1 MLLKIIRP
9 LVLAAIVA
17 FLTPGCDIRSEKYSA
32 LVEPGVSASLADLR
46 RDLISDV
53 SYKITLSVPSEKD
66 SSITGHETVS
76 FHSSSRASIPLDF
89 TPSEDEHILL
99 RAKKGTNSFDLDFVS
114 DNRFLNRNEEYLYSL
129 FVPAHARS
137 VFPCFDQP
145 DLKARF
151 TLSLEV
157 PEDWTAVSNTAATD
171 TVLLEG
177 GRKRID
183 FAQTEPVS
191 TYLFAFVAGKWSKAT
206 STVQGRDMNVYYR
219 ETDPDKIAQ
228 IPDIFNEVGQALTW
242 MEDFTGIRMPFS
254 KYDFVVVPNFQFGG
268 MERPGSIL
276 YNERT
281 MFLGNSPTPD
291 ERLARMKL
299 ISHETAHL
307 WFGDLVTM
315 RWFDEV
321 WTKEVFANHLA
332 AKMVEPMFP
341 GINHELSW
349 LKGYLALAMDEERTE
364 GATAIRQDLPN
375 LADAGLIYNNMVYD
389 KAPVMMRMLEE
400 YIGPEAFHESLKAY
414 LARYSYSNA
423 TWDDLVDVLDAH
435 SDKNVKSFS
444 ESWVNERR
452 GGDMMG
458 TLKSFSDQ
466 SKYQDI
472 EPETIREAKILLAK
486 EDFLAGKTT
495 AAEYLDM
502 LLGALEAETNP
513 LIASTIVS
521 AIRTPL
527 LDLEGDRSA
536 PEARLLKMASSHALE
551 PCRLQLKR
559 LLASCG
565 TSPAVTDAVYDI
577 WAAEKDKGL
586 TVNDYISFACQLAI
600 RMPEKAEEIIGI
612 QRSRLD
618 GSDPSRS
625 YNKNNLDH
633 LDFVSRVALPDI
645 DTQDAVFEELL
656 TPQGRVVEPW
666 ASEALGYLNHFL
678 RESSSIKYIRPAL
691 DALLEVKAT
700 GDIFFPGNWCGALLG
715 GHSSAQALEELDSFL
730 EDNPDY
736 PQLLKNKILVAAY
749 GLQRANNVKSLN

>member
-53 SYKITLSVPSEKD
+53 SYRITLSVPSEKD

-89 TPSEDEHILL
+89 TRYEDEHLLL

-157 PEDWTAVSNTAATD
+157 PEDWTAISNTAATD

-268 MERPGSIL
+268 MEHPGSIL
-276 YNERT
+276 FNERT
-281 MFLGNSPTPD
+281 MFLGKSPTPD

-400 YIGPEAFHESLKAY
+400 YIGSDAFQESLKAY
-414 LARYSYSNA
+414 LARHSYANA
-423 TWDDLVDVLDAH
+423 TWDDLVEVLDAH
-435 SDKNVKSFS
+435 SDKDVKSFS

-458 TLKSFSDQ
+458 TLKSFADRN
-466 SKYQDI
+466 KYPDI
-472 EPETIREAKILLAK
+472 DPETIREAKILLAK
-486 EDFLAGKTT
+486 EDYLAGKTQP
-495 AAEYLDM
+495 AEYLDM
-502 LLGALEAETNP
+502 LLDALESETNP

-527 LDLEGDRSA
+527 LDLDGDRSV
-536 PEARLLKMASSHALE
+536 PERRLLRMASNHALE
-551 PCRLQLKR
+551 PCRLELKR
-559 LLASCG
+559 LLSSCG
-565 TSPAVTDAVYDI
+565 TSEEVTKAVFEI
-577 WAAEKDKGL
+577 WAKENDKAL
-586 TVNDYISFACQLAI
+586 TVNDYISFACQLSI
-600 RMPEKAEEIIGI
+600 RMPHMAEVILET
-612 QRSRLD
+612 QRQRLD
-618 GSDPSRS
+618 GSDSSKPF
-625 YNKNNLDH
+625 NKNNLDH
-633 LDFVSRVALPDI
+633 FDFVSRAALPEVEA
-645 DTQDAVFEELL
+645 QDAVFKELL

-666 ASEALGYLNHFL
+666 AAEALGYLNHFL
-678 RESSSIKYIRPAL
+678 RDSSSVKYIRPAL
-691 DALLEVKAT
+691 DALLDVKAT
-700 GDIFFPGNWCGALLG
+700 GDIFFPRNWCGALLS
-715 GHSSAQALEELDSFL
+715 GHSSAQALKELDSFL
-730 EDNPDY
+730 EENPDY

-749 GLQRANNVKSLN
+749 GLQRANGVNSLD

>member
-1 MLLKIIRP
+1 ML
-9 LVLAAIVA
+9 
-17 FLTPGCDIRSEKYSA
+17 GCGQSVCPYTTYRISSEEFQNKARDGINQHINIYQPA
-32 LVEPGVSASLADLR
+32 RESLFAEQ
-46 RDLISDV
+46 IE
-53 SYKITLSVPSEKD
+53 KQEKD
-66 SSITGHETVS
+66 
-76 FHSSSRASIPLDF
+76 
-89 TPSEDEHILL
+89 
-99 RAKKGTNSFDLDFVS
+99 
-114 DNRFLNRNEEYLYSL
+114 
-129 FVPAHARS
+129 
-137 VFPCFDQP
+137 Q
-145 DLKARF
+145 
-151 TLSLEV
+151 
-157 PEDWTAVSNTAATD
+157 
-171 TVLLEG
+171 
-177 GRKRID
+177 
-183 FAQTEPVS
+183 
-191 TYLFAFVAGKWSKAT
+191 
-206 STVQGRDMNVYYR
+206 
-219 ETDPDKIAQ
+219 KIAAGLDQ
-228 IPDIFNEVGQALTW
+228 LNGKAADVVFGTESAEWAWQDGGIISLSKGSNRISLHDLTGFEGRCDAIYLTKNLGAKAPEPTADFRRKAL
-242 MEDFTGIRMPFS
+242 GIKRPQRAG

-268 MERPGSIL
+268 MEHPGSIL

-281 MFLGNSPTPD
+281 MFLGKSPTPD

-435 SDKNVKSFS
+435 SDKDVKSFS

-458 TLKSFSDQ
+458 TLKSFSDR

-625 YNKNNLDH
+625 YNKNNLEH
-633 LDFVSRVALPDI
+633 LDFVSRAALPDLE
-645 DTQDAVFEELL
+645 TQDAVFEELL

-715 GHSSAQALEELDSFL
+715 GHSSALALKELDSFL

>member
-53 SYKITLSVPSEKD
+53 SYRITLSVPSEKD

-89 TPSEDEHILL
+89 TRSEDEHILL

-191 TYLFAFVAGKWSKAT
+191 TNLFAFVAGKWSKAT

-268 MERPGSIL
+268 MEHPGSIL

-281 MFLGNSPTPD
+281 MFLGKSPTPD

-435 SDKNVKSFS
+435 SDKDVKSFS

-472 EPETIREAKILLAK
+472 EPETSTRILNPRPSGRPRFYWPKRIFSRERPPRQSTSTC
-486 EDFLAGKTT
+486 FLA
-495 AAEYLDM
+495 L
-502 LLGALEAETNP
+502 
-513 LIASTIVS
+513 
-521 AIRTPL
+521 
-527 LDLEGDRSA
+527 
-536 PEARLLKMASSHALE
+536 
-551 PCRLQLKR
+551 
-559 LLASCG
+559 
-565 TSPAVTDAVYDI
+565 
-577 WAAEKDKGL
+577 W
-586 TVNDYISFACQLAI
+586 
-600 RMPEKAEEIIGI
+600 
-612 QRSRLD
+612 
-618 GSDPSRS
+618 
-625 YNKNNLDH
+625 
-633 LDFVSRVALPDI
+633 
-645 DTQDAVFEELL
+645 
-656 TPQGRVVEPW
+656 
-666 ASEALGYLNHFL
+666 
-678 RESSSIKYIRPAL
+678 RPR
-691 DALLEVKAT
+691 
-700 GDIFFPGNWCGALLG
+700 
-715 GHSSAQALEELDSFL
+715 Q
-730 EDNPDY
+730 
-736 PQLLKNKILVAAY
+736 IL
-749 GLQRANNVKSLN
+749 